1 MKIDLNRAL
10 RSLIKTGEVII
21 GANRTID
28 AAKNGKVQL
37 IILASNSPREV
48 RMKIEESK
56 APVLNYAGTGVD
68 LGLACGKPYII
79 STMAIINP
87 GESDIMGV
95 LKLR

>member
-1 MKIDLNRAL
+1 MKIDINRAL

-28 AAKNGKVQL
+28 AAKDNEVQL

-48 RMKIEESK
+48 RMKIEESEV
-56 APVLNYAGTGVD
+56 PVLNYAGNSVD

-87 GESDIMGV
+87 GESDIMRV
-95 LKLR
+95 FK

>member
-10 RSLIKTGEVII
+10 RSAIKTGEVII

-28 AAKNGKVQL
+28 AAKNGKAQL

-48 RMKIEESK
+48 RMKIEESEV
-56 APVLNYAGTGVD
+56 PVLNYAGKSVD

-79 STMAIINP
+79 SALAIINP
-87 GESDIMGV
+87 GESDII
-95 LKLR
+95 LAYNS